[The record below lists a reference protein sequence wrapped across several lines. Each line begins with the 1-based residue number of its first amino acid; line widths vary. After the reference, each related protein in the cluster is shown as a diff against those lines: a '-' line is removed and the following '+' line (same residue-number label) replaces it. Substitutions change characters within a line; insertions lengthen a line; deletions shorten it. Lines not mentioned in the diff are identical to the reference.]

1 MEIKIYERSVKM
13 NILKITKYNDGKN
26 FRDIIKVTS
35 LDNKNNIVK
44 EEIFE
49 NIVEFDIDDSIEFD
63 IDDNVD
69 TEANRIRK
77 DLDFLTRQNQDY
89 EETNTLCL
97 KLIYKLLKYVL

>member
-1 MEIKIYERSVKM
+1 M
-13 NILKITKYNDGKN
+13 NRLKITKCRDEKN

-49 NIVEFDIDDSIEFD
+49 NIVEFN

-77 DLDFLTRQNQDY
+77 DIDFLTRQNQDY
-89 EETNTLCL
+89 EERNELYL
-97 KLIYKLLKYVL
+97 KVIYKLLKDVL

>member
-1 MEIKIYERSVKM
+1 M
-13 NILKITKYNDGKN
+13 NRLKITKCRDENN
-26 FRDIIKVTS
+26 FRDIIKVAS
-35 LDNKNNIVK
+35 FDNNNNIVK

-49 NIVEFDIDDSIEFD
+49 NIVGFD

>member
-1 MEIKIYERSVKM
+1 M
-13 NILKITKYNDGKN
+13 NRLKITKCRDEKN

-44 EEIFE
+44 EEIYE
-49 NIVEFDIDDSIEFD
+49 NIVEFD

-77 DLDFLTRQNQDY
+77 DIDFLTRQNRDY
-89 EETNTLCL
+89 EETNELCL
-97 KLIYKLLKYVL
+97 KLIYKLLKDML

>member
-1 MEIKIYERSVKM
+1 M
-13 NILKITKYNDGKN
+13 NRLKITKCRDEKN

-49 NIVEFDIDDSIEFD
+49 NIVGFD

-77 DLDFLTRQNQDY
+77 DIDFLTRQNQDY
-89 EETNTLCL
+89 EERNELYL
-97 KLIYKLLKYVL
+97 KVIYKLLKDVL

>member
-1 MEIKIYERSVKM
+1 M
-13 NILKITKYNDGKN
+13 NILKITKCRDENN

-35 LDNKNNIVK
+35 IDNKNNIVK

-49 NIVEFDIDDSIEFD
+49 NIVEFN

-89 EETNTLCL
+89 EERNELYL
-97 KLIYKLLKYVL
+97 KVIYKLLKDVL

>member
-1 MEIKIYERSVKM
+1 M
-13 NILKITKYNDGKN
+13 NRLKITKCRDEKN

-49 NIVEFDIDDSIEFD
+49 NIVEFN

-77 DLDFLTRQNQDY
+77 DIDFLTRQNQDF
-89 EETNTLCL
+89 EERNELYL
-97 KLIYKLLKYVL
+97 KVIYKLLKDVL